1 MYRIEVGCAYGIIYM
16 EYIMRSYL
24 SLFLG
29 AALLLTT
36 TSCGLIESSTEGPN
50 ELGGDGNIDL
60 TEVGNK
66 WGVSFDM
73 QSFGP
78 GFSGVEEDIQL
89 VQNDNGVITLDAT
102 LTFDTVATKALDTLL
117 GVQELPYSVK
127 MGILDV
133 YLARYGATID
143 TTNKG
148 SMKLKATLRG
158 KVTDRGIQEFVS
170 SGGNTSR
177 PFTIVKYDAAIGD
190 SYDFTL
196 DDGTKK
202 KRTVMSRST
211 TDDYPVAFWLL
222 KVIKVKEETVGS
234 DDPLLDEL
242 WYITNH
248 KYGLVGIEGTLK
260 NGKPLRI
267 TVFPPTL

>member
-1 MYRIEVGCAYGIIYM
+1 M
-16 EYIMRSYL
+16 EYTMRSYL
-24 SLFLG
+24 NMLVG
-29 AALLLTT
+29 TALLLAT

-50 ELGGDGNIDL
+50 EMGGDGNIDL
-60 TEVGNK
+60 TEVGNS
-66 WGVSFDM
+66 WGVSFNTET
-73 QSFGP
+73 FGP
-78 GFSGVEEDIQL
+78 GFSGVEEDIKL
-89 VQNDNGVITLDAT
+89 VSNENGVITLDAT

-117 GVQELPYSVK
+117 GVTELPQSVK
-127 MGILDV
+127 MGILDT
-133 YLARYGATID
+133 YLARYGASID
-143 TTNKG
+143 TTDKG
-148 SMKLKATLRG
+148 SMKLRAILKA
-158 KVTDRGIQEFVS
+158 KITDRGMQEYFS

-190 SYDFTL
+190 SYEFTL

-222 KVIKVKEETVGS
+222 KVIKVKEETV
-234 DDPLLDEL
+234 DAEDPLLDEL

-260 NGKPLRI
+260 SGKPLKI